1 MAITTTTLN
10 GTDSVS
16 TNHGC
21 DGSTVTNTGS
31 SDVFVNNIGV
41 VRKGD
46 INRSHRV
53 SGRGCSVSHSVA
65 LTATSSTVFVNNK
78 GVGRVGDAYGGET
91 ISSGSPTVFA
101 G

>member
-1 MAITTTTLN
+1 MPEVARKD

-21 DGSTVTNTGS
+21 DGSTVTNAGS
-31 SDVFVNNIGV
+31 ANVFVNNIGV
-41 VRKGD
+41 VRQGD

-53 SGRGCSVSHSVA
+53 SGRGCSVSHAVPLSSC
-65 LTATSSTVFVNNK
+65 SSTVFVNNK
-78 GVGRVGDAYGGET
+78 GLGRKGDGYGGET
-91 ISSGSPTVFA
+91 ITSGSSTVFA